1 MVKFFQS
8 SHSYDHDFSTVSL
21 AFFNRYPN
29 PYASHVLAAD
39 TIERYVDTDGNLHTT
54 RLILKQGR
62 LPRFVKPFLKHI
74 SESWIIEK
82 SVVDPKQMEMETWS
96 SNLEHRYILKVEERT
111 TYRREGAGTW
121 SQNQVSFVSN
131 FAGWGVKDRIEKWSL
146 DRFGENTAKSRQGMA
161 FVMDLLKEKG
171 LMHFQRVQL
180 GHDFK

>member
-1 MVKFFQS
+1 M
-8 SHSYDHDFSTVSL
+8 D
-21 AFFNRYPN
+21 
-29 PYASHVLAAD
+29 
-39 TIERYVDTDGNLHTT
+39 EDGKLHTT

-82 SVVDPKQMEMETWS
+82 SVVDPKTVEMETWS

-111 TYRREGAGTW
+111 TYKGNEQGTW
-121 SQNQVSFVSN
+121 SQNQVSFCSN

-146 DRFGENTAKSRQGMA
+146 DRFGENTAKSRRGMA

-171 LMHFQRVQL
+171 LVHFQKFQDLQEEKR
-180 GHDFK
+180 